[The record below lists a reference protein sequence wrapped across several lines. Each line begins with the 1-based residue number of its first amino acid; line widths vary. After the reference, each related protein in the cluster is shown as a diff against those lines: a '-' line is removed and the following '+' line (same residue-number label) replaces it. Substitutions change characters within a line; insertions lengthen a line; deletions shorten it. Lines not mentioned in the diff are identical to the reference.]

1 MQSKQ
6 QQVLETKLWWWELLS
21 KIGDFD
27 KIVGSA
33 ESKERLPEASRNLR
47 DLLIKDGYEHVS
59 MISAYFS
66 DWHGEYDVGRG
77 IL

>member
-27 KIVGSA
+27 KGIVGSA

-47 DLLIKDGYEHVS
+47 DLLIKDGY
-59 MISAYFS
+59 
-66 DWHGEYDVGRG
+66 
-77 IL
+77 